1 MVDVTIERDT
11 DGRIQAI
18 TLQGGEESSEGLA
31 ASILVDASLLTLRD
45 YLHLAPEV
53 KVEGAGRQLLV
64 DRTDLFLD
72 REIDAVF
79 EVVVRGLRAL
89 KRRRPESM
97 ELRDASMDVKV

>member
-53 KVEGAGRQLLV
+53 KVEGAGRQVLV

-72 REIDAVF
+72 REIDAVL

-89 KRRRPESM
+89 KRRRPECL